1 MMMKRVALT
10 GGIATGK
17 SYVLARFAAR
27 GVPTIDADIVAREVV
42 EPGRPAWRA
51 LQARFGPGLFGP
63 GGKLDRARLAAR
75 VFADDDARA
84 NLEAIVHPPVRA
96 AIDDWFRGPPAD
108 GPATFGIACIP
119 LLFET
124 GRQAEFERVIVTA
137 CDAPTQIARLAARD
151 GLSPDDG
158 RKRLAAQLPTS
169 VKTAGAD
176 YVIRTDGSLDETDR
190 QVERIYREL
199 EAAAG

>member
-1 MMMKRVALT
+1 MMQRIALT

-17 SYVLARFAAR
+17 SYVLERFAER
-27 GVPTIDADIVAREVV
+27 GVPTIDADIVARAVV
-42 EPGRPAWRA
+42 EPGQPAWHA
-51 LQARFGPGLFGP
+51 LQARFGPALFGP
-63 GGKLDRARLAAR
+63 AGQLDRGRLAAR
-75 VFADDDARA
+75 VFADSDARA
-84 NLEAIVHPPVRA
+84 DLEAIVHPPVRA
-96 AIDDWFRGPPAD
+96 AIDDWFRSPPAD
-108 GPATFGIACIP
+108 RPGAFGIACIP

-124 GRQAEFERVIVTA
+124 GRQAEFDRVMVTA
-137 CDAPTQIARLAARD
+137 CDAPTQIARLTARD
-151 GLSPDDG
+151 GLSPDDA

-199 EAAAG
+199 EAAAGC